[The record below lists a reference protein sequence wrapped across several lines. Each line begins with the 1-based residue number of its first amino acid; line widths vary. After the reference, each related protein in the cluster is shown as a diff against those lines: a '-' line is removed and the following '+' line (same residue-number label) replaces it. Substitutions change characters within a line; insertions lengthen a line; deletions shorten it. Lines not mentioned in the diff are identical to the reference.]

1 MGKGMGT
8 CMVLFRKKRVG
19 ILLFSYGIGKYRKM
33 NGILYEELRII
44 RIEYTIFNR
53 IILENLI

>member
-19 ILLFSYGIGKYRKM
+19 ILLFSYGNGEYRKM
-33 NGILYEELRII
+33 NGILYEDLCII
-44 RIEYTIFNR
+44 RIEYIIFNR
-53 IILENLI
+53 IILENLV